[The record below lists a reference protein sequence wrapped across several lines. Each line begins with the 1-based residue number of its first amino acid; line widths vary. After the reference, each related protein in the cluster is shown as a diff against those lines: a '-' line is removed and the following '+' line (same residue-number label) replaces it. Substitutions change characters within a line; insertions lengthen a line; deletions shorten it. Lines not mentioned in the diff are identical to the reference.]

1 MVYFFCFIM
10 SPFFITSSF
19 FIMASFFIASAMTF
33 EAEKATI
40 AATVR
45 PDSLEISFSLKR
57 LVSGGWERP
66 TIDKRLKSTII
77 P

>member
-1 MVYFFCFIM
+1 FLLHHVALFHHIVFLHRVG
-10 SPFFITSSF
+10 
-19 FIMASFFIASAMTF
+19 MTF
-33 EAEKATI
+33 EAAKETI

-45 PDSLEISFSLKR
+45 PSSLDILFSLKW